1 MRKFPTA
8 LFALVGGIALTA
20 ATAVAQDSGPLV
32 DLLVKK
38 GLINDQEAEEI
49 RSELSKDFAA
59 NTSAGKLSLG
69 SHLTE
74 FKLGGDVRLRHQ
86 YQTTRDQETSTTSPA
101 TTNRTRERFRFRLN
115 GDFQMQKG
123 WSAGF
128 ALETAPA
135 ADSGNQTYENGGDD
149 YGISLARAY
158 VGWQPRN
165 DLKFVAGKQRNPLYT
180 TELSWDGDINPQGLS
195 EIYTLALGGKDT
207 LEFRALQSIMD
218 DNNEA
223 TKGRAGNDAWL
234 FAQQAVFTKYF
245 GSTKLI
251 VAPGFT
257 GYTTSNMSGLTN
269 ETPFNGDTI
278 GLMLGT
284 FAGELEFANLGGQ
297 SNSVKLYWDTSYN
310 FEAGTRVHKIYGLSS
325 ATWAKDPLA
334 YLVGVG
340 YNHGSGKLQGDW
352 GVKLDYRR
360 VGVGSVDPNLNDS
373 DFAFGNLNQS
383 GYKVAVSYNVADFCS
398 LNLAY
403 FLTADIR
410 DRLKQ
415 SAVAKLDKSSILQI
429 DLVTKF

>member
-1 MRKFPTA
+1 MRKLPLA
-8 LFALVGGIALTA
+8 LLALVGGIALTT
-20 ATAVAQDSGPLV
+20 ATAVAQDSGPLI

-38 GLINDQEAEEI
+38 GLLNDQEAEEL
-49 RSELSKDFAA
+49 RTELTKDFAA

-86 YQTTRDQETSTTSPA
+86 YQTTRDQETSTTTPA

-135 ADSGNQTYENGGDD
+135 ADSGNQTFENGGDD

-165 DLKFVAGKQRNPLYT
+165 DLKFVAGKIRNPFYT
-180 TELSWDGDINPQGLS
+180 TDLVWDGDINPQGVS
-195 EIYTLALGGKDT
+195 EFYTLSLGGKDS

-223 TKGRAGNDAWL
+223 TKGRTGNDAWL

-245 GSTKLI
+245 GTTKLI
-251 VAPGFT
+251 AAPGYMA
-257 GYTTSNMSGLTN
+257 YTTSNMAGLTN
-269 ETPFNGDTI
+269 ETPFNGDTL
-278 GLMLGT
+278 GLSLAT
-284 FAGELEFANLGGQ
+284 FAGELEFPHAAG
-297 SNSVKLYWDTSYN
+297 SVKLYWDASYN
-310 FEAGTRVHKIYGLSS
+310 FEAGTRVHKVYGLSS
-325 ATWAKDPLA
+325 ATWDKDPLA
-334 YLVGVG
+334 WLVGVG
-340 YNHGSGKLQGDW
+340 YNHGTGKLQGDW
-352 GVKLDYRR
+352 GVKLDYRV
-360 VGVGSVDPNLNDS
+360 VGIGAVDPNLNDS

-383 GYKVAVSYNVADFCS
+383 GFKLGASYNLVDFCS
-398 LNLAY
+398 LNVTY
-403 FLTADIR
+403 FLTQDIQEKLR
-410 DRLKQ
+410 Q
-415 SAVAKLDKSSILQI
+415 SAVAKLDKSSILQV

>member
-1 MRKFPTA
+1 MHKLSLA
-8 LFALVGGIALTA
+8 LFALVGGIAFTS
-20 ATAVAQDSGPLV
+20 ATAVAQDSGPLI

-49 RSELSKDFAA
+49 RTDLTKDFAA
-59 NTSAGKLSLG
+59 NTSAGKLNLG

-86 YQTTRDQETSTTSPA
+86 YQTTRNQETAA
-101 TTNRTRERFRFRLN
+101 TKLASTNRTRERFRFRLN
-115 GDFQMQKG
+115 GDFLMQKG

-135 ADSGNQTYENGGDD
+135 ADSGNQTFENGGDD

-165 DLKFVAGKQRNPLYT
+165 DLKFVLGKQRNPLYT
-180 TELSWDGDINPQGLS
+180 TDLVWDGDINPQGLA
-195 EIYTLALGGKDT
+195 ELYTYSLGGKDS

-223 TKGRAGNDAWL
+223 TVGRTGNDAWL
-234 FAQQAVFTKYF
+234 FAQQVVLTKYF
-245 GSTKLI
+245 GTTKL
-251 VAPGFT
+251 VAAPGYMA
-257 GYTTSNMSGLTN
+257 YTTSNLSGLTN

-278 GLMLGT
+278 GLSLAT

-297 SNSVKLYWDTSYN
+297 ANSVKLYWDSSYN
-310 FEAGTRVHKIYGLSS
+310 FEAGTRVHKVYGLSS
-325 ATWAKDPLA
+325 ATWNKDPLA

-383 GYKVAVSYNVADFCS
+383 GYKLGASYNVADFCS
-398 LNLAY
+398 LNVTY
-403 FLTADIR
+403 FMTSDIR
-410 DRLKQ
+410 ETLKHG
-415 SAVAKLDKSSILQI
+415 VANLDKSSILQV